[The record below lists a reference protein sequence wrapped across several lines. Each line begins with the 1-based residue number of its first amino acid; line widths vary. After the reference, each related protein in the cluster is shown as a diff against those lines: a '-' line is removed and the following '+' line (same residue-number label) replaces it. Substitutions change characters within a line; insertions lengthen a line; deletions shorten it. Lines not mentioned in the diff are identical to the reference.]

1 MRVFDEKLSVRDI
14 EKLIKSLKTPKK
26 DVSNK
31 KTVDHSIFYKDI
43 EEKMQTI
50 IGTKVA
56 VNAKGNG
63 KGKIEI
69 EYYSNEELQ
78 VKER

>member
-1 MRVFDEKLSVRDI
+1 M
-14 EKLIKSLKTPKK
+14 IKSLKTPKK

-69 EYYSNEELQ
+69 EYYSNEELEHIFDLIMSI
-78 VKER
+78 KNN